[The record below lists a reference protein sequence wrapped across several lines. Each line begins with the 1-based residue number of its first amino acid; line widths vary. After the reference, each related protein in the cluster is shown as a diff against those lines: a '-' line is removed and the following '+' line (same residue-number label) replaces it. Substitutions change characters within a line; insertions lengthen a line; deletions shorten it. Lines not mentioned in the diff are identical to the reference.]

1 MWVWALSNNYGV
13 IIAWVSG
20 IMGTSFLESNKFST
34 TVSISASVLS
44 IKMDSFNLYASLV
57 TNYSF
62 FLINSESNFID
73 FSTSHGLGFLH
84 VARILASGWLLVTDT
99 FDMVKWF
106 NYILLHRQGILHK
119 ISNSIKIIKV
129 T

>member
-1 MWVWALSNNYGV
+1 
-13 IIAWVSG
+13 
-20 IMGTSFLESNKFST
+20 MGTSFLEFDKFST

-57 TNYSF
+57 TNYSL

-84 VARILASGWLLVTDT
+84 VARILVSGWLLVTDT
-99 FDMVKWF
+99 FDMVK
-106 NYILLHRQGILHK
+106 
-119 ISNSIKIIKV
+119 
-129 T
+129 

>member
-1 MWVWALSNNYGV
+1 
-13 IIAWVSG
+13 
-20 IMGTSFLESNKFST
+20 MGTSFLESNKFST

-44 IKMDSFNLYASLV
+44 IKMDSFNLCASLV

-99 FDMVKWF
+99 FDMVK
-106 NYILLHRQGILHK
+106 
-119 ISNSIKIIKV
+119 
-129 T
+129 

>member
-1 MWVWALSNNYGV
+1 
-13 IIAWVSG
+13 
-20 IMGTSFLESNKFST
+20 MGTSFLESNKFST

-84 VARILASGWLLVTDT
+84 VSLLPVGFWLLTHLIWLSD
-99 FDMVKWF
+99 
-106 NYILLHRQGILHK
+106 
-119 ISNSIKIIKV
+119 SIIYCSTIKV
-129 T
+129 YYIKSRIRSKLLKSRNLQSCADNSKSRVFR

>member
-1 MWVWALSNNYGV
+1 MR
-13 IIAWVSG
+13 
-20 IMGTSFLESNKFST
+20 TSFLESNKFST

-99 FDMVKWF
+99 FDMVK
-106 NYILLHRQGILHK
+106 
-119 ISNSIKIIKV
+119 
-129 T
+129 